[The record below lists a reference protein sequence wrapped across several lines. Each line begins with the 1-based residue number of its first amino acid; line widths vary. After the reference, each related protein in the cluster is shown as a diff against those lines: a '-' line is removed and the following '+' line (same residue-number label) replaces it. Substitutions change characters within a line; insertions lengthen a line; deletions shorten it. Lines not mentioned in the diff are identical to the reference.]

1 MGYGDAMIKLIL
13 GLAALVI
20 IILACLGVIDVQALL
35 YDAINAFKDMVK
47 TLLEGV
53 L

>member
-1 MGYGDAMIKLIL
+1 MDYGDAMIKLIL

-20 IILACLGVIDVQALL
+20 IILACLGVIDVQA
-35 YDAINAFKDMVK
+35 FKDIVK